1 MLWKKWNSTEAA
13 PVLLS
18 GPWVRPRSH
27 VGKFSPEHTESLL
40 KSVHS
45 SLTAVVTNHNSHWD
59 AIIFVSWKGIRSLQ
73 AWNILRKLWPWNTSS
88 HEGDTACGIIVESL
102 GILKS
107 SISLVW
113 CQIAWEIWELLC
125 VCVCVL
131 NCRTHSFSSINSVAV
146 NVSNVRCQKW
156 ASPFSYNN
164 AKVNMATR
172 GSLKNLL
179 GCILIHRHILKEC
192 MSLVFVVS
200 VHFSSAGWIKPVTF
214 CQNFLCF
221 GALHTLFFIDPVC
234 PYSTARFKVGIWEAA
249 SDSTEA

>member
-1 MLWKKWNSTEAA
+1 MNYMASLNSHVLGFNFPDPAFLPTHCRSSKKTFTAGQWQQCEGRHPPRTVAASQQLMLWKKWNSTEAA

-102 GILKS
+102 GILK
-107 SISLVW
+107 
-113 CQIAWEIWELLC
+113 
-125 VCVCVL
+125 
-131 NCRTHSFSSINSVAV
+131 
-146 NVSNVRCQKW
+146 
-156 ASPFSYNN
+156 
-164 AKVNMATR
+164 
-172 GSLKNLL
+172 
-179 GCILIHRHILKEC
+179 
-192 MSLVFVVS
+192 
-200 VHFSSAGWIKPVTF
+200 
-214 CQNFLCF
+214 
-221 GALHTLFFIDPVC
+221 
-234 PYSTARFKVGIWEAA
+234 
-249 SDSTEA
+249 